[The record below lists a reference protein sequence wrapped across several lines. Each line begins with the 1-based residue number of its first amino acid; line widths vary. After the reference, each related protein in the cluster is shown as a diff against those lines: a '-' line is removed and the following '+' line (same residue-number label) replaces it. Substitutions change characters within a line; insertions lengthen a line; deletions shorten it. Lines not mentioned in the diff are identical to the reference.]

1 MAAYL
6 VAVCDITN
14 MNENMGKYSA
24 AAAELVAKNGGEYV
38 IRGPGVENLEGD
50 KLEGAYVVISRFPTM
65 EQLKAFYYGDEY
77 AAVKPLREG
86 TGTYHIS
93 IHEAA

>member
-14 MNENMGKYSA
+14 MNENMGKYA
-24 AAAELVAKNGGEYV
+24 AASAELVARNGGEYV
-38 IRGPGVENLEGD
+38 VRGPASEQLEGD
-50 KLEGAYVVISRFPTM
+50 KLDGAYVVISRFPTM

-77 AAVKPLREG
+77 AAVKPLRQG
-86 TGTYHIS
+86 TGTYHIA
-93 IHEAA
+93 IYEAD